1 MIHIRSGNRDEE
13 VAKLSRKTKE
23 LTSQL
28 LELQTINVDQEIM
41 IQSMKDVSV
50 FVGNSICYVCVN
62 QE

>member
-13 VAKLSRKTKE
+13 VAKLNKKTKE

-50 FVGNSICYVCVN
+50 FVRNSICYVCVN